1 MRAESR
7 QVSNF
12 NKTYAAFTTF
22 WERMQRVHTY
32 ALFAP
37 PGVAILILW
46 ILGIMTRFVLLFAWL
61 TLLPTIFFFPHT
73 EQLAIR
79 RPPLFHCIK
88 KVFYDNILGIMLQA
102 RMKVI
107 EKNGG

>member
-61 TLLPTIFFFPHT
+61 TLLPNTGPFPHIAHVAAMY
-73 EQLAIR
+73 E
-79 RPPLFHCIK
+79 
-88 KVFYDNILGIMLQA
+88 NLQTY
-102 RMKVI
+102 
-107 EKNGG
+107 

>member
-22 WERMQRVHTY
+22 LERMQRVQTY

-37 PGVAILILW
+37 PGVAILICCMF
-46 ILGIMTRFVLLFAWL
+46 GSMTRFVLLFAWL
-61 TLLPTIFFFPHT
+61 TLLPTVLFFPHT
-73 EQLAIR
+73 EQLAIIMSSFVS
-79 RPPLFHCIK
+79 LHK
-88 KVFYDNILGIMLQA
+88 KSLL
-102 RMKVI
+102 
-107 EKNGG
+107 